1 MTDKILLE
9 KDHEKGLAVVTLNR
23 ADKRNALD
31 GDMIDGIVEAF
42 EDIRD
47 DPQVHVVLT
56 RAEGPTF
63 CAGMD
68 LHYLRDFRA
77 GHRDF
82 YDWGKMRTPARSSVL
97 IANFPKVT
105 VAAVQGYV
113 LGGGFSLM
121 MSHDVVVVAADAQLG
136 MPEVLRGSFGQGVTA
151 QLLKQGIP
159 KKKVVLLQLLGR
171 NITGAEAERLGLVT
185 LTAPVGQVDAQAR
198 AIAAE
203 LALRNPAVLAHGK
216 IAAHLDEHLPF
227 EHAMFSDDMVAAR
240 MRRTIDPLAD
250 VEGYLKSQ
258 KGGPNR
264 GYARN
269 GQQ

>member
-1 MTDKILLE
+1 MTEKILLE
-9 KDHEKGLAVVTLNR
+9 KDYDQGLAVVTLNR

-47 DPQVHVVLT
+47 DPRVHVVLT
-56 RAEGPTF
+56 RAEGPSY

-77 GHRDF
+77 AHRDF
-82 YDWGKMRTPARSSVL
+82 YDWGNMRTPARSSLL

-105 VAAVQGYV
+105 VTAAQGYV

-121 MSHDVVVVAADAQLG
+121 MSHDIVVAADDAQLG

-159 KKKVVLLQLLGR
+159 RKKVVLLQMLGR
-171 NITGAEAERLGLVT
+171 NISGAEAERLGLAT
-185 LTAPVGQVDAQAR
+185 LSVPADQVDAEAR

-250 VEGYLKSQ
+250 VDGYLKSQ

-264 GYARN
+264 GYARS